1 MEAAEATDGVCSGAV
16 AASEECHGN
25 ARRRQVATQEE
36 SQNDSC
42 YILLHFK
49 SHGDVVRFFA
59 DSREV
64 PSGPG

>member
-16 AASEECHGN
+16 AASEECLAMRGGDKLQRKRSRKSIR
-25 ARRRQVATQEE
+25 A
-36 SQNDSC
+36 
-42 YILLHFK
+42 ILWHFK

-64 PSGPG
+64 PSRPG